1 MSQIP
6 FLIKKKLEKD
16 MKLLDNNEYREVL
29 NILKQNQQKYSS
41 NSKGIFFNLKYV
53 DDSTIKDIIKFV
65 EFCKKNKIYLEKK
78 IVNHSTPE
86 SHPLNITNNFH
97 DDKQDITIDI
107 ENILKKQSKISNNFT
122 FQNYIDKI
130 SIVPKKEF
138 KNKQISKYPDI
149 ININNEFTGSNN
161 RILKKCKNFES
172 SYFHSSSETDN
183 ANFKKNILEPE
194 LNLR

>member
-6 FLIKKKLEKD
+6 FLTKKKLEKD
-16 MKLLDNNEYREVL
+16 MKLLDNNEYNEVL
-29 NILKQNQQKYSS
+29 NILKKNQQKYSS

-53 DDSTIKDIIKFV
+53 DDSAIKDIIKFV
-65 EFCKKNKIYLEKK
+65 EFCKKNKIYLEEK
-78 IVNHSTPE
+78 IDNNTPQDQN
-86 SHPLNITNNFH
+86 LNIKDNFNN
-97 DDKQDITIDI
+97 DKLDITIDI
-107 ENILKKQSKISNNFT
+107 ENIIKKQSKNNNNFT

-138 KNKQISKYPDI
+138 KNKQMSKYPNI
-149 ININNEFTGSNN
+149 VNINNEFTGSSN

-172 SYFHSSSETDN
+172 SYTQQRSNETDN
-183 ANFKKNILEPE
+183 ANLKKNILEPE

>member
-65 EFCKKNKIYLEKK
+65 EFCKKNKY
-78 IVNHSTPE
+78 
-86 SHPLNITNNFH
+86 
-97 DDKQDITIDI
+97 
-107 ENILKKQSKISNNFT
+107 ILKKK
-122 FQNYIDKI
+122 
-130 SIVPKKEF
+130 
-138 KNKQISKYPDI
+138 
-149 ININNEFTGSNN
+149 
-161 RILKKCKNFES
+161 L
-172 SYFHSSSETDN
+172 
-183 ANFKKNILEPE
+183 
-194 LNLR
+194 